1 MKMKTYRIQ
10 DYKAAKETLKKYMT
24 NKKDYAFIHYACQ
37 SFYEAQ
43 QDISPRIAAICVMYA
58 NSKQVH
64 LFSLASLAERK
75 NVDLTCCD
83 EKELDVLEK
92 ELIQDFYTFMKGQK
106 NIRFWLHWNM
116 RDQNYGFEAI
126 AQRYCRLAQ
135 RKKAPI
141 QMDNDK
147 LINMSSL
154 LHQRY
159 GENFADHPRLI
170 SLLNVNNI
178 HPKNLL
184 DGAQEAEAFKGKAY
198 LVIDRSVQAK
208 VQSFAEVMDRAGNQ
222 ELITKGKILRDIY
235 GVSPAGI
242 FTYLRENI
250 VFGAIATLIGGVAV
264 NFIYDLIKRVINH

>member
-1 MKMKTYRIQ
+1 
-10 DYKAAKETLKKYMT
+10 
-24 NKKDYAFIHYACQ
+24 
-37 SFYEAQ
+37 
-43 QDISPRIAAICVMYA
+43 
-58 NSKQVH
+58 
-64 LFSLASLAERK
+64 
-75 NVDLTCCD
+75 
-83 EKELDVLEK
+83 
-92 ELIQDFYTFMKGQK
+92 
-106 NIRFWLHWNM
+106 
-116 RDQNYGFEAI
+116 
-126 AQRYCRLAQ
+126 
-135 RKKAPI
+135 
-141 QMDNDK
+141 MDNDK

-222 ELITKGKILRDIY
+222 ELITKGKIPRDIY

-242 FTYLRENI
+242 LI
-250 VFGAIATLIGGVAV
+250 VS
-264 NFIYDLIKRVINH
+264 